1 MLRFPS
7 CSIGEAAMS
16 FDSFED
22 KVVRTVDAGRFGWES
37 PLDVRLS
44 APPDRFVPQYGG
56 ILLRKI
62 SLRV

>member
-1 MLRFPS
+1 
-7 CSIGEAAMS
+7 MS